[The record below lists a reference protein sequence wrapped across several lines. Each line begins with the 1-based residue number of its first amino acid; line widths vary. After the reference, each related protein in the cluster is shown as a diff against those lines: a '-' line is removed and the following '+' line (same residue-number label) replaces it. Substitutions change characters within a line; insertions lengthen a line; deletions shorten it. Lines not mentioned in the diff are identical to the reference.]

1 VPTGTSSSYA
11 DAVRALALSFPEAY
25 EDAPWGHPVFKVA
38 DNRMFAGMSAGPDG
52 VLVTAK
58 LAPEEREVAE
68 LLPYARRAK
77 YVGRYGWFTVTV
89 TDEETLATA
98 LEWVRESY
106 WLRAPAHLRAAVETE
121 AEPPRDRG
129 DEARG
134 RGVRRS
140 PRSEAGSPRRR
151 RPRRPA

>member
-1 VPTGTSSSYA
+1 
-11 DAVRALALSFPEAY
+11 
-25 EDAPWGHPVFKVA
+25 
-38 DNRMFAGMSAGPDG
+38 MFAGMSVVPDG

-68 LLPYARRAK
+68 LLPYARRAS

-106 WLRAPAHLRAAVETE
+106 WLRAPARLRAAVEAE
-121 AEPPRDRG
+121 AEPPMDRA

-134 RGVRRS
+134 RGARRS

-151 RPRRPA
+151 PPRPPA